1 MLYQSTTTEVVI
13 MAVVNESFLKSLWE
27 STIDVCRMAQIPLYV
42 KKHDPKIFTTVQ
54 KFYLYLYMIKKK
66 LTLRGLI
73 EDLTTSKIV
82 DFLRLPRIPN
92 FSTLSYFITTLPTR
106 IVNLVDE
113 AVQKILPDYKK
124 VIVDSTGFECTNPSH
139 YYCFRRDK
147 PVDGFITLHAI
158 IDQENGYIRTH
169 KTRAKKVHD
178 SKMLI
183 PLLKKLFKKPE
194 MLYADRG
201 YDSEK
206 NYAFVV
212 DKIDCIPLILQK
224 NMLKPTEDC
233 TGDHRL
239 EMREIFDYGEYL
251 KRNKIEGIFSALKR
265 KYGSVLSTKKVRT
278 QEKEL
283 TLKVIIYNLEKKI
296 KMTIYISFYD
306 ERLFNKTFA
315 IQNIVF

>member
-1 MLYQSTTTEVVI
+1 MEVV
-13 MAVVNESFLKSLWE
+13 NDSFLNTLWE
-27 STIDVCRMAQIPLYV
+27 STIEVCRMAQIPLYIE
-42 KKHDPKIFTTVQ
+42 KHDPKIFTTVQ
-54 KFYLYLYMIKKK
+54 KFYLYLYKIKKK

-73 EDLTTSKIV
+73 EDLTTSKV
-82 DFLRLPRIPN
+82 VEFLRLDRIPDH
-92 FSTLSYFITTLPTR
+92 SMLSYFIKNLPSKLVR
-106 IVNLVDE
+106 AVDE
-113 AVQKILPDYKK
+113 AVQKILPEYEN

-147 PVDGFITLHAI
+147 PVDGFITLHAV
-158 IDQENGYIRTH
+158 IDQENGFIRTH

-183 PLLKKLFKKPE
+183 PLIKKLVNKPKI
-194 MLYADRG
+194 LYADRG

-206 NYAFVV
+206 NYAFIV
-212 DKIDCIPLILQK
+212 DKIDCVPLILQK
-224 NMLKPTEDC
+224 NMLKPPEKC
-233 TGDHRL
+233 KGDHRL
-239 EMREIFDYGEYL
+239 EIREIFDYQEYL

-296 KMTIYISFYD
+296 KMTIYITI
-306 ERLFNKTFA
+306 L
-315 IQNIVF
+315 

>member
-1 MLYQSTTTEVVI
+1 MD
-13 MAVVNESFLKSLWE
+13 VVNDCFLKSLWE
-27 STIDVCRMAQIPLYV
+27 STIDVCRTAQIPLYV

-54 KFYLYLYMIKKK
+54 KFYLYLYKIKKK

-73 EDLTTSKIV
+73 EDLATSKIV
-82 DFLRLPRIPN
+82 DFLHLDHLPN
-92 FSTLSYFITTLPTR
+92 FSTLSYFIKKLSSK
-106 IVNLVDE
+106 LVLAIDK

-158 IDQENGYIRTH
+158 IDQENGFIRTH
-169 KTRAKKVHD
+169 ETRAKKVHD

-183 PLLKKLFKKPE
+183 PLLMNLFKKPE
-194 MLYADRG
+194 ILYADRG
-201 YDSEK
+201 YDSEE

-212 DKIDCIPLILQK
+212 EKIECVPLIFQK
-224 NMLKPTEDC
+224 NILKPIEKC
-233 TGDHRL
+233 KGKYRL

-265 KYGSVLSTKKVRT
+265 KYGSTLSTKDVNT

-296 KMTIYISFYD
+296 KMTIYIIIS
-306 ERLFNKTFA
+306 
-315 IQNIVF
+315 